1 MVVLVVADI
10 NHLLHFIWMVLE
22 MVMHQVQVAVVLAL
36 VQQLEVLVA
45 HMELLVA

>member
-1 MVVLVVADI
+1 
-10 NHLLHFIWMVLE
+10 MVLE